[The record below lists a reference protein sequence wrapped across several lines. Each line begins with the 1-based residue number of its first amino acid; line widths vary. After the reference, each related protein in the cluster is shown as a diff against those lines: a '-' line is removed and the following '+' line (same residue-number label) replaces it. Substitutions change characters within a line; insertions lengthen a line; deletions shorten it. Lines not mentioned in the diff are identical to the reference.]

1 MRTYWQR
8 LLDEKYRKF
17 EKRVAAAP
25 GALQPTNANRAFLEK
40 ARATAKPT
48 KPPPPPPDVGVLA
61 AFPPLLA
68 AILRR
73 LAGGVVSSS
82 SAGSVSASAVL
93 LICFLS
99 LIHISEPT
107 RH

>member
-40 ARATAKPT
+40 ARGMAKPT
-48 KPPPPPPDVGVLA
+48 RRRRQRDWHSTSPRRGRRRRRRTRARWKHADAPPA
-61 AFPPLLA
+61 QRA
-68 AILRR
+68 R
-73 LAGGVVSSS
+73 
-82 SAGSVSASAVL
+82 
-93 LICFLS
+93 
-99 LIHISEPT
+99 T
-107 RH
+107 